1 MKEHTNDSE
10 LQRLLREKLEEHTVP
25 APDFAWPAIE
35 KELFPPA
42 KKRRPFFWWFVFTG
56 LFLGTL
62 TLFFLFQSTD
72 TGISSGM
79 SAIAFPTTL
88 PSLQPSAN
96 PTQTPSGQQLLAK
109 EPANSNDNNSSVATT
124 SNNYASEAQ
133 GSSKYKRSFQV
144 TDQSVAYTKTHKSN
158 SATNQQSTKQSIS
171 QKQLSSN
178 TLHTALSAPAHAWLA
193 THLLVYRSTRSIT
206 QLQTIAHK
214 LQPDTSQVLP
224 ASDLWP
230 KTIAFQPDPIL
241 PIPPLLPP
249 SKHFDGYSFIDVY
262 AGAGRNRRTYS
273 GIVASNSNAFI
284 IDRTIPLKNTNFG
297 IDYNYQFLPFAS
309 ARIGVNM
316 GSNRYVTRLFPIR
329 IANTD
334 LNNELDISSPSGDL
348 RSAPLELDD
357 QASSISDTTTFLMRI
372 VHRSR
377 YFSVPLS
384 ILFNTT
390 NEKGPQLYG
399 CTGFDFVFRGNDQNT
414 LIVRR
419 SQFER
424 SYSTSNPR
432 GARGFYS
439 GWHLGVGLASNNS
452 RRFQFYGEFNY
463 AQVFGNYYSGK
474 VISIRS
480 SNLQLNAGLRINL
493 KN

>member
-1 MKEHTNDSE
+1 MKEHNNDSE

-42 KKRRPFFWWFVFTG
+42 KKRRPFFWWFVFSG
-56 LFLGTL
+56 LFLGTF
-62 TLFFLFQSTD
+62 TLFFLFQSTGTD
-72 TGISSGM
+72 IATGM
-79 SAIAFPTTL
+79 SATAIHQTL
-88 PSLQPSAN
+88 PVLQPTVKPIDTS
-96 PTQTPSGQQLLAK
+96 SEQQSSSK
-109 EPANSNDNNSSVATT
+109 SPANSSENNATKAAT
-124 SNNYASEAQ
+124 SNSNAYEASVSSMNSGSDPSGKPSKTHETNSQTQTITQPDSQQHLPTNTVKPIASVPARALSGTHLVIAKTTRYFTTLETTAKNQ
-133 GSSKYKRSFQV
+133 LPDSSKVLSL
-144 TDQSVAYTKTHKSN
+144 SN
-158 SATNQQSTKQSIS
+158 
-171 QKQLSSN
+171 LS
-178 TLHTALSAPAHAWLA
+178 
-193 THLLVYRSTRSIT
+193 
-206 QLQTIAHK
+206 
-214 LQPDTSQVLP
+214 
-224 ASDLWP
+224 P
-230 KTIAFQPDPIL
+230 KTITFQPDSIR

-249 SKHFDGYSFIDVY
+249 LGSFKGYSFIDWYV
-262 AGAGRNRRTYS
+262 GAGRNRRTYT
-273 GIVASNSNAFI
+273 GIVESNSTAFI
-284 IDRTIPLKNTNFG
+284 IDRSIPLKNTNFG

-316 GSNRYVTRLFPIR
+316 GSNRYITRLFPIR

-334 LNNELDISSPSGDL
+334 LNNELEISSPSGDL
-348 RSAPLELDD
+348 KSAPLELDD

-384 ILFNTT
+384 VRFNTT

-399 CTGFDFVFRGNDQNT
+399 YTGFDFVFRGNDQNT

-424 SYSTSNPR
+424 SYSTSSPR

-439 GWHLGVGLASNNS
+439 GWHLGAGLASNNS

-463 AQVFGNYYSGK
+463 SQVFGNYYSGK
-474 VISIRS
+474 VVSIKS
-480 SNLQLNAGLRINL
+480 ANLQVNLGLRIHF
-493 KN
+493 K